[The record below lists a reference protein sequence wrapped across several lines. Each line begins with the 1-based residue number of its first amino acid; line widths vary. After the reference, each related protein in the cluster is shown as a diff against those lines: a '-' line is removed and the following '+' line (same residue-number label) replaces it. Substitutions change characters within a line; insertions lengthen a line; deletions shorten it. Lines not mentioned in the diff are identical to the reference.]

1 MISKRLIGLNENQMQ
16 LIFKSDK
23 ILSLIIVVSSCAW
36 GLYWLPLRSIEQS
49 GIVGSWSIVLV
60 NACPLLI
67 LVPLIFFNLDKIKK
81 YPKPIFF
88 AGIMIGAAFTFYA
101 NGLVETSVIRATLL
115 FYLSPIWST
124 IIGIIWLNERL
135 TIARVI
141 SIIVALIGII
151 FLLYDFRDQETV
163 ILNFGDF
170 SSILSGLFWAL
181 GASILKKWS
190 NLPIIPLTAIVYF
203 STTSLSILLA
213 IVVYKAPIPSLALIG
228 QNFPIAF
235 IWSVIVL
242 LPSFCIIFRISQIL
256 FPGRVGIL
264 MMSEVAVAVISAKI
278 LLPEEQMVIL
288 QWIGALAILL
298 AGVVE
303 IIFGFSK
310 KNT

>member
-1 MISKRLIGLNENQMQ
+1 MQ

-60 NACPLLI
+60 NACPLII
-67 LVPLIFFNLDKIKK
+67 LVPLIFFNLDKFKK
-81 YPKPIFF
+81 YPKPILF

-101 NGLVETSVIRATLL
+101 NGLVQTSVIRATLL

-141 SIIVALIGII
+141 SIIVALIGLIL
-151 FLLYDFRDQETV
+151 LLYDFRNQETAM
-163 ILNFGDF
+163 LNFGDF

-190 NLPIIPLTAIVYF
+190 KLPIIPLTAVVYF

-213 IVVYKAPIPSLALIG
+213 IIVYKAPIPSLVLIG
-228 QNFPIAF
+228 QNFSTAF

-288 QWIGALAILL
+288 QWIGASAILL

-303 IIFGFSK
+303 IIFGYSK
-310 KNT
+310 KVT

>member
-1 MISKRLIGLNENQMQ
+1 MQ

-60 NACPLLI
+60 NACPLII
-67 LVPLIFFNLDKIKK
+67 LVPLIFFNLDKFKK
-81 YPKPIFF
+81 YPKPILF

-101 NGLVETSVIRATLL
+101 NGLVQTSVIRATLL

-141 SIIVALIGII
+141 SIIVALIGLIL
-151 FLLYDFRDQETV
+151 LLYDFRNQETAM
-163 ILNFGDF
+163 LNFGDF
-170 SSILSGLFWAL
+170 SSILSGLFWGL

-190 NLPIIPLTAIVYF
+190 KLPIIPLTAIVYF

-213 IVVYKAPIPSLALIG
+213 IIVYKAPIPSLGLIG
-228 QNFPIAF
+228 ENFSTAF

-288 QWIGALAILL
+288 QWIGASAILL

-303 IIFGFSK
+303 IIFGYSK
-310 KNT
+310 KVT

>member
-1 MISKRLIGLNENQMQ
+1 MQ

-60 NACPLLI
+60 NACPLII
-67 LVPLIFFNLDKIKK
+67 LVPLIFFNLDKLKK

-141 SIIVALIGII
+141 SIIVALIGLIL
-151 FLLYDFRDQETV
+151 LLYDFRNQETV
-163 ILNFGDF
+163 MLNFGDF
-170 SSILSGLFWAL
+170 SSILSGLFWAV

-190 NLPIIPLTAIVYF
+190 KLPIIPLTAIVYF

-235 IWSVIVL
+235 FWSVIVL

>member
-1 MISKRLIGLNENQMQ
+1 MQ

-67 LVPLIFFNLDKIKK
+67 LVPLIFFNLGKLQK

-101 NGLVETSVIRATLL
+101 NGLVQTSVIRATLL

-141 SIIVALIGII
+141 SIIVALIGLIL
-151 FLLYDFRDQETV
+151 LLYDFRNQETTM
-163 ILNFGDF
+163 LNFGDF

-190 NLPIIPLTAIVYF
+190 KLPIIPLTAIVYF

-213 IVVYKAPIPSLALIG
+213 TIVYKAPIPSLALIG
-228 QNFPIAF
+228 QNFSTAF

-288 QWIGALAILL
+288 QWIGASAILL
-298 AGVVE
+298 AGIVE
-303 IIFGFSK
+303 IIFGYSK
-310 KNT
+310 KIT

>member
-1 MISKRLIGLNENQMQ
+1 MQ
-16 LIFKSDK
+16 LIFNSDK

-60 NACPLLI
+60 NACPLII
-67 LVPLIFFNLDKIKK
+67 LVPLIFFNLDKLKK
-81 YPKPIFF
+81 YPKPILF

-101 NGLVETSVIRATLL
+101 NGLVQTSVIRATLL

-141 SIIVALIGII
+141 SIIVALIGLIL
-151 FLLYDFRDQETV
+151 LLYDFRNQETV
-163 ILNFGDF
+163 MLNFGDF

-190 NLPIIPLTAIVYF
+190 KLPIIPLTAIVYF

-213 IVVYKAPIPSLALIG
+213 IIVYKAPIPSLALIG
-228 QNFPIAF
+228 QNFSTAF

-288 QWIGALAILL
+288 QWIGASAILL

-303 IIFGFSK
+303 IIFGYSK
-310 KNT
+310 KVT

>member
-1 MISKRLIGLNENQMQ
+1 MQ

-67 LVPLIFFNLDKIKK
+67 LVPLIFFNLDKLKK

-213 IVVYKAPIPSLALIG
+213 ILVYKAPIPSLALIG

>member
-1 MISKRLIGLNENQMQ
+1 MQ

-60 NACPLLI
+60 NACPLII
-67 LVPLIFFNLDKIKK
+67 LVPLIFFNLDKLKK
-81 YPKPIFF
+81 YPKPILF

-101 NGLVETSVIRATLL
+101 NGLVQTSVIRATLL

-141 SIIVALIGII
+141 SIIVALIGLIL
-151 FLLYDFRDQETV
+151 LLYDFRNQETAM
-163 ILNFGDF
+163 LNFGDF

-190 NLPIIPLTAIVYF
+190 KLPIIPLTAIVYF

-213 IVVYKAPIPSLALIG
+213 IIVYKAPIPSLALIG
-228 QNFPIAF
+228 QNFSTAF

-288 QWIGALAILL
+288 QWIGASAILL

-303 IIFGFSK
+303 IIFGYSK
-310 KNT
+310 N

>member
-1 MISKRLIGLNENQMQ
+1 MQ

-49 GIVGSWSIVLV
+49 GIAGSWSIVLV
-60 NACPLLI
+60 NACPLII
-67 LVPLIFFNLDKIKK
+67 LVPLIFFNLDKLKK
-81 YPKPIFF
+81 YPKPILF

-101 NGLVETSVIRATLL
+101 NGLVQTSVIRATLL

-141 SIIVALIGII
+141 SIIVALIGLIL
-151 FLLYDFRDQETV
+151 LLYDFRNQETTM
-163 ILNFGDF
+163 LNFGDF

-190 NLPIIPLTAIVYF
+190 KLPIIPLTAIVYF

-213 IVVYKAPIPSLALIG
+213 TIVYKAPIPSLALIG
-228 QNFPIAF
+228 QNFSTAF

-288 QWIGALAILL
+288 QWIGASAILL

-303 IIFGFSK
+303 IIFGYSK
-310 KNT
+310 KTN

>member
-1 MISKRLIGLNENQMQ
+1 MQ

-60 NACPLLI
+60 NACPLII
-67 LVPLIFFNLDKIKK
+67 LVPLIFFNLDKLKK
-81 YPKPIFF
+81 YPKPILF

-101 NGLVETSVIRATLL
+101 NGLVQTSVIRATLL

-141 SIIVALIGII
+141 SIIVALIGLIL
-151 FLLYDFRDQETV
+151 LLYDFRNQETV
-163 ILNFGDF
+163 MLNFGDF

-190 NLPIIPLTAIVYF
+190 KLPIIPLTAIVYF

-213 IVVYKAPIPSLALIG
+213 IIVYKAPIPSLALIG
-228 QNFPIAF
+228 QNFSTAF

-303 IIFGFSK
+303 IIFGYSK
-310 KNT
+310 KVT

>member
-1 MISKRLIGLNENQMQ
+1 MQ

-60 NACPLLI
+60 NACPLII
-67 LVPLIFFNLDKIKK
+67 LVPLIFFNIDKLTK
-81 YPKPIFF
+81 YPKPILF

-101 NGLVETSVIRATLL
+101 NGLVQTSVIRATLL

-141 SIIVALIGII
+141 SIIVALIGLIL
-151 FLLYDFRDQETV
+151 LLYDFRNQETAM
-163 ILNFGDF
+163 LNFGDF

-190 NLPIIPLTAIVYF
+190 KLPIIPLTAIVYF

-213 IVVYKAPIPSLALIG
+213 IIVYKAPIPSLALIG
-228 QNFPIAF
+228 QNFSTAF

-288 QWIGALAILL
+288 QWIGASAILL

-303 IIFGFSK
+303 IIFGYSK
-310 KNT
+310 KVT

>member
-1 MISKRLIGLNENQMQ
+1 MQ

-60 NACPLLI
+60 NACPLII
-67 LVPLIFFNLDKIKK
+67 LVPLIFFNLDKLTK
-81 YPKPIFF
+81 YPKPILF

-101 NGLVETSVIRATLL
+101 NGLVQTSVIRATLL

-141 SIIVALIGII
+141 SIIVALIGLIL
-151 FLLYDFRDQETV
+151 LLYDFRNQETAM
-163 ILNFGDF
+163 LNFGDF

-190 NLPIIPLTAIVYF
+190 KLPIIPLTAIVYF

-213 IVVYKAPIPSLALIG
+213 IIFYKAPIPSLALIG
-228 QNFPIAF
+228 QNFSTAF

-288 QWIGALAILL
+288 QWIGASAILL

-303 IIFGFSK
+303 IIFGYSK
-310 KNT
+310 KVT

>member
-1 MISKRLIGLNENQMQ
+1 MQ

-23 ILSLIIVVSSCAW
+23 ILSLIIVVSSCTW

-49 GIVGSWSIVLV
+49 GIAGSWSIVLV
-60 NACPLLI
+60 NACPLII
-67 LVPLIFFNLDKIKK
+67 LVPLIFFNLDKLKK
-81 YPKPIFF
+81 YPKPILF

-101 NGLVETSVIRATLL
+101 NGLVQTSVIRATLL

-141 SIIVALIGII
+141 SIIVALIGLIL
-151 FLLYDFRDQETV
+151 LLYDFRNQETTM
-163 ILNFGDF
+163 LNFGDF

-190 NLPIIPLTAIVYF
+190 KLPIIPLTAIVYF

-213 IVVYKAPIPSLALIG
+213 TIVYKAPIPSLALIG
-228 QNFPIAF
+228 QNFSTAF

-288 QWIGALAILL
+288 QWIGASAILL
-298 AGVVE
+298 AGIVE
-303 IIFGFSK
+303 IIFGYSK
-310 KNT
+310 KVT

>member
-1 MISKRLIGLNENQMQ
+1 M
-16 LIFKSDK
+16 
-23 ILSLIIVVSSCAW
+23 SSCAW

-67 LVPLIFFNLDKIKK
+67 LVPLIFFNLDKLKK

-213 IVVYKAPIPSLALIG
+213 VVVYKAPIPSLALIG

-288 QWIGALAILL
+288 QWIGASAILL

-310 KNT
+310 KVT

>member
-1 MISKRLIGLNENQMQ
+1 MQ

-49 GIVGSWSIVLV
+49 GIAGSWSIVLV
-60 NACPLLI
+60 NACPLII
-67 LVPLIFFNLDKIKK
+67 LVPLIFFNLDKLKK
-81 YPKPIFF
+81 YPKPILF

-101 NGLVETSVIRATLL
+101 NGLVQTSVIRATLL

-141 SIIVALIGII
+141 SIIVALIGLIL
-151 FLLYDFRDQETV
+151 LLYDFRNQESV

-190 NLPIIPLTAIVYF
+190 KLPIIPLTAIVYF

-213 IVVYKAPIPSLALIG
+213 TIVYKAPIPSLALIG
-228 QNFPIAF
+228 QNFSTAF

-288 QWIGALAILL
+288 QWIGASAILL

-303 IIFGFSK
+303 IIFGYSK
-310 KNT
+310 KVT

>member
-1 MISKRLIGLNENQMQ
+1 MQ

-60 NACPLLI
+60 NACPLII
-67 LVPLIFFNLDKIKK
+67 LVPLIIFNLDKFKK
-81 YPKPIFF
+81 YPKPILF

-101 NGLVETSVIRATLL
+101 NGLVQTSVIRATLL

-141 SIIVALIGII
+141 SIIVALIGLIL
-151 FLLYDFRDQETV
+151 LLYDFRNQETV
-163 ILNFGDF
+163 MLNFGDF

-190 NLPIIPLTAIVYF
+190 KLPIIPLTAIVYF

-213 IVVYKAPIPSLALIG
+213 IIVYKAPIPSLALIG
-228 QNFPIAF
+228 QNFSTAF

-288 QWIGALAILL
+288 QWIGASAILL

-303 IIFGFSK
+303 IIFGYSK
-310 KNT
+310 KVT

>member
-1 MISKRLIGLNENQMQ
+1 MQ

-67 LVPLIFFNLDKIKK
+67 LVPLIFFNLDKLKK
-81 YPKPIFF
+81 YPKPILF

-213 IVVYKAPIPSLALIG
+213 VMVYKAPIPSLALIG

-278 LLPEEQMVIL
+278 LLPEEQMVVL

-310 KNT
+310 KTT

>member
-1 MISKRLIGLNENQMQ
+1 MQ

-60 NACPLLI
+60 NACPLII
-67 LVPLIFFNLDKIKK
+67 LVPLIFFNLDKFKK
-81 YPKPIFF
+81 YPKPILF

-101 NGLVETSVIRATLL
+101 NGLVQTSVIRATLL

-135 TIARVI
+135 TIARVV
-141 SIIVALIGII
+141 SIIVALIGLIL
-151 FLLYDFRDQETV
+151 LLYDFRNQETAM
-163 ILNFGDF
+163 LNFGDF

-190 NLPIIPLTAIVYF
+190 KLPIIPLTAIVYF

-213 IVVYKAPIPSLALIG
+213 IIVYKAPIPSLALIG
-228 QNFPIAF
+228 QNFSTAF

-288 QWIGALAILL
+288 QWIGASAILL

-303 IIFGFSK
+303 IIFGYSK
-310 KNT
+310 KVT

>member
-1 MISKRLIGLNENQMQ
+1 MQ

-60 NACPLLI
+60 NACPLII
-67 LVPLIFFNLDKIKK
+67 LVPLIFFNLDKLKK

-101 NGLVETSVIRATLL
+101 NGLVQTSVIRATLL

-141 SIIVALIGII
+141 SIIVALIGLIL
-151 FLLYDFRDQETV
+151 LLYDFRNQETAM
-163 ILNFGDF
+163 LNFGDF

-190 NLPIIPLTAIVYF
+190 KLPIIPLTAIVYF

-213 IVVYKAPIPSLALIG
+213 IIVYKAPIPSLALIG
-228 QNFPIAF
+228 QNFSTAF

-288 QWIGALAILL
+288 QWIGASAILL

-303 IIFGFSK
+303 IIFGYSK
-310 KNT
+310 EVT

>member
-1 MISKRLIGLNENQMQ
+1 MQ

-67 LVPLIFFNLDKIKK
+67 LVPLIFFNLDKLKK

-101 NGLVETSVIRATLL
+101 NGLVQTSVIRATLL

-141 SIIVALIGII
+141 SIIVALIGLIL
-151 FLLYDFRDQETV
+151 LLYDFRNQETV
-163 ILNFGDF
+163 MLNFGDF

-190 NLPIIPLTAIVYF
+190 KLPIIPLTAIVYF

-213 IVVYKAPIPSLALIG
+213 IIVYKAPIPSLALIG
-228 QNFPIAF
+228 QNFSTAF

-288 QWIGALAILL
+288 QWIGASAILL

-303 IIFGFSK
+303 IIFGYSK
-310 KNT
+310 KIT

>member
-1 MISKRLIGLNENQMQ
+1 MQ

-67 LVPLIFFNLDKIKK
+67 LVPLIFFNLDKLKK

-101 NGLVETSVIRATLL
+101 NGLVQTSVIRATLL

-141 SIIVALIGII
+141 SIIVALIGLIL
-151 FLLYDFRDQETV
+151 LLYDFRNQETAM
-163 ILNFGDF
+163 LNFGDF

-181 GASILKKWS
+181 GASILKKCS
-190 NLPIIPLTAIVYF
+190 KLPIIPLTAIVYF

-213 IVVYKAPIPSLALIG
+213 IIVYKAPIPSLALIG
-228 QNFPIAF
+228 ENFSTAF

-288 QWIGALAILL
+288 QWIGASAILL

-303 IIFGFSK
+303 IIFGYSK
-310 KNT
+310 KNI

>member
-1 MISKRLIGLNENQMQ
+1 MQ

-60 NACPLLI
+60 NACPLII
-67 LVPLIFFNLDKIKK
+67 LVPLIFFNLDKFKK
-81 YPKPIFF
+81 YPKPILF

-101 NGLVETSVIRATLL
+101 NGLVQTSVIRATLL

-141 SIIVALIGII
+141 SIIVALIGLIL
-151 FLLYDFRDQETV
+151 LLYDFRNQETAM
-163 ILNFGDF
+163 LNFGDF

-190 NLPIIPLTAIVYF
+190 KLPIIPLTAIVYF

-213 IVVYKAPIPSLALIG
+213 IIVYKAPIPSLALIG
-228 QNFPIAF
+228 QNFSTAF

-288 QWIGALAILL
+288 QWIGASAILL

-303 IIFGFSK
+303 IIFGYNK
-310 KNT
+310 KVT

>member
-1 MISKRLIGLNENQMQ
+1 MQ

-60 NACPLLI
+60 NACPLII
-67 LVPLIFFNLDKIKK
+67 LVPLIFFNLDKLKK

-101 NGLVETSVIRATLL
+101 NGLVQTSVIRATLL

-141 SIIVALIGII
+141 SIIVALIGLIL
-151 FLLYDFRDQETV
+151 LLYDFRNQETAM
-163 ILNFGDF
+163 LNFGDF

-190 NLPIIPLTAIVYF
+190 KLPIIPLTAIVYF

-213 IVVYKAPIPSLALIG
+213 IIVYKAPIPSLALIG
-228 QNFPIAF
+228 QNFSTAF

-288 QWIGALAILL
+288 QWIGASAILL

-303 IIFGFSK
+303 IIFGYSK
-310 KNT
+310 KVT

>member
-1 MISKRLIGLNENQMQ
+1 MQ

-60 NACPLLI
+60 NACPLII
-67 LVPLIFFNLDKIKK
+67 LVPLIFFNLDKLKK
-81 YPKPIFF
+81 YLKPILF

-101 NGLVETSVIRATLL
+101 NGLVQTSVIRATLL

-141 SIIVALIGII
+141 SIIVALIGLIL
-151 FLLYDFRDQETV
+151 LLYDFRNQETAM
-163 ILNFGDF
+163 LNFGDF

-190 NLPIIPLTAIVYF
+190 KLPIIPLTAIVYF

-213 IVVYKAPIPSLALIG
+213 IIVYKAPIPSLTLIG
-228 QNFPIAF
+228 QNFSTAF

-288 QWIGALAILL
+288 QWIGASAILL

-303 IIFGFSK
+303 IIFGYSK
-310 KNT
+310 KVT

>member
-1 MISKRLIGLNENQMQ
+1 MQ

-49 GIVGSWSIVLV
+49 GIAGSWSIVLV
-60 NACPLLI
+60 NACPLII
-67 LVPLIFFNLDKIKK
+67 LVPLIFFNLDKLKK
-81 YPKPIFF
+81 YPKPILF

-101 NGLVETSVIRATLL
+101 NGLVQTSVIRATLL

-141 SIIVALIGII
+141 SIIVALIGLIL
-151 FLLYDFRDQETV
+151 LLYDFRNQETTM
-163 ILNFGDF
+163 LNFGDF

-190 NLPIIPLTAIVYF
+190 KIPIIPLSAIVYF

-213 IVVYKAPIPSLALIG
+213 FMVYKAPIPSLALIG
-228 QNFPIAF
+228 QNFSTAF

-288 QWIGALAILL
+288 QWIGASAILL

-303 IIFGFSK
+303 IIFGYSK
-310 KNT
+310 KN

>member
-1 MISKRLIGLNENQMQ
+1 MQ

-67 LVPLIFFNLDKIKK
+67 LVPLIFFNLDKLKK

-141 SIIVALIGII
+141 SIIVALIGLI

-190 NLPIIPLTAIVYF
+190 NLPIVPLTAIVYF

-278 LLPEEQMVIL
+278 LLPEEQMFVL
-288 QWIGALAILL
+288 QWIGAFSILI
-298 AGVVE
+298 AGLIEVL
-303 IIFGFSK
+303 FGYN
-310 KNT
+310 KNNIR

>member
-1 MISKRLIGLNENQMQ
+1 MQ

-49 GIVGSWSIVLV
+49 GIAGSWSIVLV
-60 NACPLLI
+60 NACPLII
-67 LVPLIFFNLDKIKK
+67 LVPLIFFNLDKLKK

-101 NGLVETSVIRATLL
+101 NGLVQTSVIRATLL

-141 SIIVALIGII
+141 SIIVALIGLIL
-151 FLLYDFRDQETV
+151 LLYDFRNQETTM
-163 ILNFGDF
+163 LNFGDF

-190 NLPIIPLTAIVYF
+190 KLPIIPLTAIVYF

-213 IVVYKAPIPSLALIG
+213 TIVYKAPIPSLALIG
-228 QNFPIAF
+228 QNFSTAF

-288 QWIGALAILL
+288 QWIGASAILL

-303 IIFGFSK
+303 IIFGYSK
-310 KNT
+310 KVT

>member
-1 MISKRLIGLNENQMQ
+1 MTRINNMNIA
-16 LIFKSDK
+16 FKSDK
-23 ILSLIIVVSSCAW
+23 FLSLIIIVSAGAW

-67 LVPLIFFNLDKIKK
+67 LVPLIFFNLDKLKK

-190 NLPIIPLTAIVYF
+190 NLPIISLTAIVYF

-213 IVVYKAPIPSLALIG
+213 VVVYKAPIPSLALIG

>member
-1 MISKRLIGLNENQMQ
+1 MLITEHFQDV
-16 LIFKSDK
+16 IKSVE
-23 ILSLIIVVSSCAW
+23 LSLNYKNFFSKSNIA
-36 GLYWLPLRSIEQS
+36 
-49 GIVGSWSIVLV
+49 
-60 NACPLLI
+60 
-67 LVPLIFFNLDKIKK
+67 PLITVTGTL
-81 YPKPIFF
+81 F
-88 AGIMIGAAFTFYA
+88 AFY
-101 NGLVETSVIRATLL
+101 
-115 FYLSPIWST
+115 
-124 IIGIIWLNERL
+124 
-135 TIARVI
+135 
-141 SIIVALIGII
+141 SII
-151 FLLYDFRDQETV
+151 

-190 NLPIIPLTAIVYF
+190 KLPIIPLTAIVYF

-213 IVVYKAPIPSLALIG
+213 IIVYKAPIPSLALIG
-228 QNFPIAF
+228 QNFSTAF

-288 QWIGALAILL
+288 QWIGASAILL

-303 IIFGFSK
+303 IIFGYSK
-310 KNT
+310 KVT

>member
-1 MISKRLIGLNENQMQ
+1 MQ

-60 NACPLLI
+60 NACPLII
-67 LVPLIFFNLDKIKK
+67 LVPLIFFNFDKFKK
-81 YPKPIFF
+81 YPKPILF

-101 NGLVETSVIRATLL
+101 NGLVQTSVIRATLL

-141 SIIVALIGII
+141 SIIVALIGLIL
-151 FLLYDFRDQETV
+151 LLYDFRNQETAM
-163 ILNFGDF
+163 LNFGDF

-190 NLPIIPLTAIVYF
+190 KLPIIPLTAIVYF

-213 IVVYKAPIPSLALIG
+213 IIVYKAPIPSLALIG
-228 QNFPIAF
+228 QNFSTAF

-288 QWIGALAILL
+288 QWIGASAILL

-303 IIFGFSK
+303 IIFGYSK
-310 KNT
+310 KVT

>member
-1 MISKRLIGLNENQMQ
+1 MHLI
-16 LIFKSDK
+16 IKSDK

-67 LVPLIFFNLDKIKK
+67 LVPLIFFNLDKLKK

-213 IVVYKAPIPSLALIG
+213 VVVYKAPIPSLALIG

>member
-1 MISKRLIGLNENQMQ
+1 MQ

-60 NACPLLI
+60 NACPLII
-67 LVPLIFFNLDKIKK
+67 LVPLIFFNLNKLKK
-81 YPKPIFF
+81 YPKPILF

-101 NGLVETSVIRATLL
+101 NGLVQTSVIRATLL

-141 SIIVALIGII
+141 SIIVALIGLIL
-151 FLLYDFRDQETV
+151 LLYDFRNQETV
-163 ILNFGDF
+163 MLNFGDF

-190 NLPIIPLTAIVYF
+190 KLPIIPLTAIVYF

-213 IVVYKAPIPSLALIG
+213 IIVYKAPIPSLALIG
-228 QNFPIAF
+228 QNFSTAF

-288 QWIGALAILL
+288 QWIGASAILL

-303 IIFGFSK
+303 IIFGYSK
-310 KNT
+310 KVT

>member
-1 MISKRLIGLNENQMQ
+1 MQ

-60 NACPLLI
+60 NACPLII
-67 LVPLIFFNLDKIKK
+67 LVPLIFFNLDKFKK
-81 YPKPIFF
+81 YPKPILF

-101 NGLVETSVIRATLL
+101 NGLVQTSVIRATLL

-141 SIIVALIGII
+141 SIIVALIGLIL
-151 FLLYDFRDQETV
+151 LLYDFRNQETAM
-163 ILNFGDF
+163 LNFGDF
-170 SSILSGLFWAL
+170 SSILSGLFWAS

-190 NLPIIPLTAIVYF
+190 KLPIIPLTAIVYF

-213 IVVYKAPIPSLALIG
+213 IIVYKAPIPSLALIG
-228 QNFPIAF
+228 QNFSTAF

-278 LLPEEQMVIL
+278 LLPQEQMVIL
-288 QWIGALAILL
+288 QWIGASAILL

-303 IIFGFSK
+303 IIFGYSK
-310 KNT
+310 KVT

>member
-1 MISKRLIGLNENQMQ
+1 MQ

-23 ILSLIIVVSSCAW
+23 ILSLIIVVSSCAR

-60 NACPLLI
+60 NACPLII
-67 LVPLIFFNLDKIKK
+67 LVPLIFFNLDIFKK
-81 YPKPIFF
+81 YPKPILF

-101 NGLVETSVIRATLL
+101 NGLVQTSVIRATLL

-141 SIIVALIGII
+141 SIIVALIGLIL
-151 FLLYDFRDQETV
+151 LLYDFRNQETAM
-163 ILNFGDF
+163 LNFGDF

-190 NLPIIPLTAIVYF
+190 KLPIIPLTAIVYF

-213 IVVYKAPIPSLALIG
+213 IIVYKAPIPSLALIG
-228 QNFPIAF
+228 QNFSTAF

-288 QWIGALAILL
+288 QWIGASAILL

-303 IIFGFSK
+303 IIFGYSK
-310 KNT
+310 KVT

>member
-1 MISKRLIGLNENQMQ
+1 MQ

-60 NACPLLI
+60 NACPLII
-67 LVPLIFFNLDKIKK
+67 LVPLIFFNLDKLKK
-81 YPKPIFF
+81 YPKPILF

-101 NGLVETSVIRATLL
+101 NGLVQTSVIRATLL

-141 SIIVALIGII
+141 SIIVALIGLIL
-151 FLLYDFRDQETV
+151 LLYDFRNQETTM
-163 ILNFGDF
+163 LNFGDF

-190 NLPIIPLTAIVYF
+190 KLPIIPLTAIVYF

-213 IVVYKAPIPSLALIG
+213 IIVYKAPIPSLALIG
-228 QNFPIAF
+228 QNFSTAF

-288 QWIGALAILL
+288 QWIGASAILL

-303 IIFGFSK
+303 IIFGYSK
-310 KNT
+310 KVT

>member
-1 MISKRLIGLNENQMQ
+1 MQ

-60 NACPLLI
+60 NACPLII
-67 LVPLIFFNLDKIKK
+67 LVPLIFFNLDKLKK
-81 YPKPIFF
+81 YPKPILF

-101 NGLVETSVIRATLL
+101 NGLVQTSVIRATLL

-141 SIIVALIGII
+141 SIIVALIGLIL
-151 FLLYDFRDQETV
+151 LLYDFRNQETAM
-163 ILNFGDF
+163 LNFGDF
-170 SSILSGLFWAL
+170 YSILSGLFWAL

-190 NLPIIPLTAIVYF
+190 KLPIIPLTAIVYF

-213 IVVYKAPIPSLALIG
+213 IIVYKAPIPSLALIG
-228 QNFPIAF
+228 QNFSTAF

-288 QWIGALAILL
+288 QWIGASAILL

-303 IIFGFSK
+303 IIFGYSK
-310 KNT
+310 KVT

>member
-1 MISKRLIGLNENQMQ
+1 MQ

-67 LVPLIFFNLDKIKK
+67 LVPLIFFNLDKLKK

-190 NLPIIPLTAIVYF
+190 KLPIIPLTAIVYF

-213 IVVYKAPIPSLALIG
+213 IMVYKAPIPSLALIG
-228 QNFPIAF
+228 QNFSTAF

>member
-1 MISKRLIGLNENQMQ
+1 MQ

-49 GIVGSWSIVLV
+49 GIVGSGSIVLV
-60 NACPLLI
+60 NACPLII
-67 LVPLIFFNLDKIKK
+67 LVPLIFFNLGKLKK

-101 NGLVETSVIRATLL
+101 NGLVQTSVIRATLL

-141 SIIVALIGII
+141 SIIVALIGLIL
-151 FLLYDFRDQETV
+151 LLYDFKNQETV

-190 NLPIIPLTAIVYF
+190 KLPIIPLTAMVYF

-213 IVVYKAPIPSLALIG
+213 IIVYKAPIPSLALIG
-228 QNFPIAF
+228 QNFSTAF

-288 QWIGALAILL
+288 QWIGASAILL

-303 IIFGFSK
+303 IIFGYSK
-310 KNT
+310 KVT